1 MTIPERKSVKVIIY
15 NQQYSMLTDSDPTEV
30 DELASAVDGLIRS
43 IASKSGTGDL
53 GRIAVLACLHL
64 ADQLRSAERELTEV
78 EESSSQRHTQLLKL
92 LESI

>member
-1 MTIPERKSVKVIIY
+1 MPERKSVKVIIY

-78 EESSSQRHTQLLKL
+78 EKSSSQRHTQLLKL

>member
-78 EESSSQRHTQLLKL
+78 EESSSQRHEQLLKL

>member
-1 MTIPERKSVKVIIY
+1 MPERKSVKVIIY

>member
-78 EESSSQRHTQLLKL
+78 EESSNQRHAQLLKL

>member
-1 MTIPERKSVKVIIY
+1 MPERKSVKVIIY

-78 EESSSQRHTQLLKL
+78 EESSSQKHDQLLKL

>member
-78 EESSSQRHTQLLKL
+78 EESSSQRHTELLKL